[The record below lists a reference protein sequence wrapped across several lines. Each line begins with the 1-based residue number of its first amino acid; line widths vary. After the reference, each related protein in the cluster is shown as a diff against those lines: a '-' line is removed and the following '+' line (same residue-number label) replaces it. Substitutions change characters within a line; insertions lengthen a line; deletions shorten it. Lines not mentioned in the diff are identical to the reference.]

1 MIFENISFM
10 DDNLTSKNIE
20 HDKFTF
26 KTENSDYK
34 NLIIRLQEM
43 NKIIILL
50 EKQYLDK
57 I

>member
-1 MIFENISFM
+1 MNFENISFM
-10 DDNLTSKNIE
+10 DKKFTSNNIE
-20 HDKFTF
+20 NEEFTF
-26 KTENSDYK
+26 NTEKNDYR

-57 I
+57 F

>member
-1 MIFENISFM
+1 M

-43 NKIIILL
+43 NKIIVLL
-50 EKQYLDK
+50 EKKYLDK
-57 I
+57 F

>member
-1 MIFENISFM
+1 MNFENISIM
-10 DDNLTSKNIE
+10 DEEFTSKNIE
-20 HDKFTF
+20 NDEFTVN
-26 KTENSDYK
+26 TEKSDYK

-43 NKIIILL
+43 NKIIVLL